1 MKPQENEILL
11 IYNGRKTQDSKVL
24 GYASSVQKYKVNE
37 RNIDKNPL
45 TETQLIKVANDMGL
59 QVLDLIDKTSDT
71 YLNEIKDQ
79 SFSNEEMLKI
89 VRQHPE
95 ILKTPIAMLNGTV
108 FFVHSAY
115 DFVNKGIEIEGIKS
129 KSGNV
134 YESPNRDKD
143 ND

>member
-11 IYNGRKTQDSKVL
+11 IYNGRKSHDTKVL
-24 GYASSVQKYKVNE
+24 GYASAVQKYTVNE

-45 TETQLIKVANDMGL
+45 TETQLNQVANDMGL
-59 QVLDLIDKTSDT
+59 QILDLIDKKSDA

-79 SFSNEEMLKI
+79 RFSNEEMMKI

-95 ILKTPIAMLNGTV
+95 ILKTPIAMLNNTV

-129 KSGNV
+129 KSGNI
-134 YESPNRDKD
+134 YESPNRD
-143 ND
+143 

>member
-11 IYNGRKTQDSKVL
+11 IYNGRKAQDAKVL
-24 GYASSVQKYKVNE
+24 GYASSIQKYTVNE

-45 TETQLIKVANDMGL
+45 TETQLSQVANSMGL
-59 QVLDLIDKTSDT
+59 QILDLIDKTSDT

-79 SFSNEEMLKI
+79 RFSNEEMMKI
-89 VRQHPE
+89 VKRHPD

-115 DFVNKGIEIEGIKS
+115 DFVNKGIEIEGVKS
-129 KSGNV
+129 KSGNSS
-134 YESPNRDKD
+134 ESSSHDK
-143 ND
+143 N

>member
-11 IYNGRKTQDSKVL
+11 IYNGRKSHDTKVL
-24 GYASSVQKYKVNE
+24 GYASAVQKYTVNE

-45 TETQLIKVANDMGL
+45 TETQLNQVANDMGL
-59 QVLDLIDKTSDT
+59 QILDLIDKKSDA

-79 SFSNEEMLKI
+79 RFSNEEMMKI
-89 VRQHPE
+89 VKQHPE
-95 ILKTPIAMLNGTV
+95 ILKTPIAMLNNTV

-129 KSGNV
+129 KSGNI
-134 YESPNRDKD
+134 YESPKRD
-143 ND
+143 

>member
-11 IYNGRKTQDSKVL
+11 IYNGRKSHDTKVL
-24 GYASSVQKYKVNE
+24 GYASAVQKYTVNE

-45 TETQLIKVANDMGL
+45 TETQLNQVANDMGL
-59 QVLDLIDKTSDT
+59 QILDLIDKKSDA

-79 SFSNEEMLKI
+79 RFSNEEMMKI

-95 ILKTPIAMLNGTV
+95 ILKTPIAMLNNTV

-129 KSGNV
+129 KSGNI
-134 YESPNRDKD
+134 YESPKRD
-143 ND
+143 

>member
-11 IYNGRKTQDSKVL
+11 IYNGRKSHDTKVL
-24 GYASSVQKYKVNE
+24 GYASAVQKYTVND

-45 TETQLIKVANDMGL
+45 TETQLNQVANDMGL
-59 QVLDLIDKTSDT
+59 QILDLIDKKSDA

-79 SFSNEEMLKI
+79 RFSNEEMMKI
-89 VRQHPE
+89 VKQHPE
-95 ILKTPIAMLNGTV
+95 ILKTPIAMLNNTV

-129 KSGNV
+129 KSGNI
-134 YESPNRDKD
+134 YESPKRD
-143 ND
+143 

>member
-11 IYNGRKTQDSKVL
+11 IYNGRKSHDTKVL
-24 GYASSVQKYKVNE
+24 GYASAVQKYTVNE

-45 TETQLIKVANDMGL
+45 TETQLNQVANDMGL
-59 QVLDLIDKTSDT
+59 QILDLIDKKSDA

-79 SFSNEEMLKI
+79 RFSNEEMMKI
-89 VRQHPE
+89 VKQHPE
-95 ILKTPIAMLNGTV
+95 ILKTPIAMLNNTV

-129 KSGNV
+129 KSGNI
-134 YESPNRDKD
+134 YESPNRD
-143 ND
+143 